1 MPRRKWPTSRPACT
15 YPIYPIAPLVAA
27 AAYLRKCTGTDQDEI
42 APRVES
48 PGRDSTRALLI
59 RLHSEVSRTLL
70 CMSVLQGLPAPPG
83 KPILIPGDEDSQP
96 DVVGIRWERS
106 PSNGG
111 SAIIGYHVE
120 HRKVGFQH
128 WVRSAP
134 VLCTFPELTL
144 SGLEPG
150 WRYQFRIRAQN
161 AMGMSEPSELS
172 DQLSVTLQRTAALPP
187 KFDIELQDCV
197 ALEGQQDQSTFS
209 SFAIAAAPRVRIPRQ
224 YEEGLL
230 FEQGETIRLKATNGG
245 RPPPSITWYHD
256 GDIIIADERHNFE
269 SITDNESILKILDA
283 NRQDRGEYSIRAINK
298 LGEDV
303 ASFLVTV
310 TGQRTRSLTR
320 EEANNRESMNAYDR
334 ATSTQRLNASG
345 RPSRADSRV
354 TFALDTTSGEKNEPK
369 RQWSKELLPQ
379 PELKSSGLSRSLQPI
394 VVVTRN
400 FNDTGGRSTATSPT
414 PRNYFSFP
422 REHSPLSSPLNDTA
436 ENSAEKHMERSDR
449 SILSPPKVPRRRRSS
464 VDIKN
469 SSASLHSLRRDDED
483 NMLHG
488 SSEFMLV
495 LYPEKPK
502 SDKQDKSNLNV
513 TPRESEM
520 DKKMLLSESNQD
532 KVNQS
537 VNENA
542 EDSADENFIL
552 PPMSLSLPELFSA
565 NHEIVEVLREAI
577 SSTELLHERAME
589 RFYKAVEAEKSA
601 EQAKRPSSSALFNK
615 RPPDGDSYPLFG
627 MKIQTVKRKLS
638 NSGAS
643 WQVKRDRRRSSEGQA
658 KIFALKS
665 TKLPNEDILESA
677 ISDPNLPTSSE
688 MLAHPKADHSW
699 TKGVGVTASGME
711 DSVERLRRWHEPGI
725 DLSNEASI
733 AEFIDKQHIDDNEKD
748 IFKISEPLHIK
759 TTISQQN
766 AHLYDEIPM
775 YDDEILAEDSIETS
789 GANSDAASS
798 DSEDIKQLKAR
809 ILAIPVME
817 EQETYHPRGRIIM
830 QTEHSEVDTPP
841 PIPPH
846 RVQSRNLMTPP
857 PVPERTNLS
866 PTRLSPAPPVP
877 ERTNL
882 SPTRLSPARLSPTRL
897 SPSRLSPASSVNSI
911 LPKSILKKRNE
922 IEAVPVND
930 FGRPIPPEKP
940 LLLTPAVT
948 SSISSNKQ
956 SSKSINDADADL
968 DKEAVISA
976 AEAAVTKR
984 SRMRQGSRGL
994 SLEEEQEIKEEK
1006 KAVVSHYTEL
1016 VRQYSTPEFRQR
1028 SLSRDRETRRYTE
1041 SPSESRLTSP
1051 GPTGSSRSSLTRDK
1065 LPVTPGKIIEPI
1077 QPIIPPSIGKIIEPI
1092 PPIIPSIPIQKAKP
1106 IAPEQR
1112 SRRESL
1118 NNDSAGL
1125 DLESPTSK
1133 RMSRRDSAN
1142 LSPNLR
1148 SRDDASL
1155 TRMEFRPS
1163 SRNESNTVRS
1173 RKFSRDLEYND
1184 DSKLTVPSEAA
1195 STQIPPGTRRSRS
1208 RSRNASVDH
1217 SRATTPLDVKSEVAD
1232 QKNRSE
1238 QSLNND
1244 DTARRVISLRDLA
1257 FESIAEWDAP
1267 MPCERFRIEARSNV
1281 VQLTLEHASRSDTGH
1296 YSLNAKRH
1304 SNENESERLFKRRVY
1319 MSVDEP
1325 SFFEEGDPPLFLRRL
1340 SDLTVKVGT
1349 RTRFLVEIR
1358 STSETKEL
1366 TLVRQPIVWEQLV
1379 VLLHCLVTKFG
1390 IWNENIDAVLVE
1402 SLARPLED
1410 LQRASECILLN
1421 NSIDNMEKM
1430 LEVFNEILSRLEA
1443 LVVALEGY
1451 EGDYRAS
1458 FVVDLKKSIVI
1469 AAEVLSEMKNDKM
1482 IYLSSLPELILD
1494 NLVDTQACV
1503 NAVIIDLEKSHAQSS
1518 SKLISD
1524 LVELREHLAFAVH
1537 KTTTLKAEEM
1547 IEALDIETLLP
1558 NLKANESSA
1567 VSTVQSDS
1575 GISEGVDNT
1584 SIHVIGSTP
1593 SFVEEEQSSITA
1605 LCMRRTIFDMLCS
1618 FDTMKFDTKL
1628 PQVSSVLTDHKVPAG
1643 GTIALQVEIKDVP
1656 GPISSGP
1663 IVVDGGRNWL
1673 SLTWGKTVQRGPAPV
1688 IAYRVDAWQMGEEG
1702 GARWIEPEYYRDAPH
1717 FRCIGVGPQ
1726 YLLEIPHAKLE
1737 YTGTYSVL
1745 AKNKHGEAK
1754 AVISLQIYAKVPEG
1768 KENTLSRTLVTK
1780 PQGLRSVNSTP
1791 MSTPRSTPVRSLSP
1805 TSTSIYWMSNKIVQN
1820 WLC

>member
-1 MPRRKWPTSRPACT
+1 MGNAQKKVAYQPPSLHVPYIPNSTVGSSGTIPKKVHWDRP
-15 YPIYPIAPLVAA
+15 
-27 AAYLRKCTGTDQDEI
+27 
-42 APRVES
+42 
-48 PGRDSTRALLI
+48 
-59 RLHSEVSRTLL
+59 
-70 CMSVLQGLPAPPG
+70 GLPAPPG

-172 DQLSVTLQRTAALPP
+172 DQLSVTLQRTTALPP

-197 ALEGQQDQSTFS
+197 ALEGQQAKFTVTFLGTPVPKISWYKDDFEIYSSGRTTITTDSGSSVLIIHNITIDCEGEIKCSATNRAGHTSTR
-209 SFAIAAAPRVRIPRQ
+209 AKLIVEAAPRVRIPRQ

-230 FEQGETIRLKATNGG
+230 FEQGETIRLKATSGG

-256 GDIIIADERHNFE
+256 GNIIIADERHNFE

-283 NRQDRGEYSIRAINK
+283 NRQDRGEYSIRTINK

-310 TGQRTRSLTR
+310 TDRPSAPSQPRVVGTVGKSFTLSWNEPEDDGGCKIGIYTIEYYRIGWDVWLKAASSRQTTATLNELIEGSQYRFRIKAENPYGVSDPSEPSEVVFVADPKRGITEPNMRAKSASHRDIPRGRSERREYIVRDSGQRTRSLTR

-400 FNDTGGRSTATSPT
+400 VNDTAGRSPATSPT

-422 REHSPLSSPLNDTA
+422 REHSPFSSPLNNTT
-436 ENSAEKHMERSDR
+436 ENSAEKQQMERSDR

-502 SDKQDKSNLNV
+502 SEKQDKSNLNV
-513 TPRESEM
+513 TPRESKM

-552 PPMSLSLPELFSA
+552 PPMSLSLPELFST

-638 NSGAS
+638 NSGAG

-688 MLAHPKADHSW
+688 MLAHPKADHTW
-699 TKGVGVTASGME
+699 TKGVGATASGVE

-733 AEFIDKQHIDDNEKD
+733 AEIIDKQHIDDNEKE
-748 IFKISEPLHIK
+748 IFKIPEPLHIK

-830 QTEHSEVDTPP
+830 QAEHSEVDTPP
-841 PIPPH
+841 PVPPH

-857 PVPERTNLS
+857 PVPERTHLS
-866 PTRLSPAPPVP
+866 PTRLSPAPSMP

-897 SPSRLSPASSVNSI
+897 SPSRLSPASSANSI

-940 LLLTPAVT
+940 LRKSMLHDDSTTNTSVFNNRSISSPIRSPEVTPKPVEFSSPLRPTSPTEHSSFIATTTTSTSLSSPVEKFAENTTVTSSIKPQVKPLNSSIASSFVNSSVPSSTINGKIIEPIEPTIPTTMGKMLDSSLPIVSSALSNISSPVTSALTPAVI
-948 SSISSNKQ
+948 SSISSDKQ

-1006 KAVVSHYTEL
+1006 KAVVNHYTEL

-1051 GPTGSSRSSLTRDK
+1051 GPTGSSRSSFTRDK

-1077 QPIIPPSIGKIIEPI
+1077 
-1092 PPIIPSIPIQKAKP
+1092 PPIIPAIPIQKAKP

-1118 NNDSAGL
+1118 INDSAGL

-1184 DSKLTVPSEAA
+1184 ESKLTVPSETA

-1244 DTARRVISLRDLA
+1244 DSKIEDRNKKVRLATNFIIDFSLLIVA
-1257 FESIAEWDAP
+1257 
-1267 MPCERFRIEARSNV
+1267 V
-1281 VQLTLEHASRSDTGH
+1281 YV
-1296 YSLNAKRH
+1296 Y
-1304 SNENESERLFKRRVY
+1304 LFQK
-1319 MSVDEP
+1319 EI
-1325 SFFEEGDPPLFLRRL
+1325 FAIPL
-1340 SDLTVKVGT
+1340 
-1349 RTRFLVEIR
+1349 I
-1358 STSETKEL
+1358 
-1366 TLVRQPIVWEQLV
+1366 I
-1379 VLLHCLVTKFG
+1379 
-1390 IWNENIDAVLVE
+1390 
-1402 SLARPLED
+1402 
-1410 LQRASECILLN
+1410 ILL
-1421 NSIDNMEKM
+1421 
-1430 LEVFNEILSRLEA
+1430 
-1443 LVVALEGY
+1443 
-1451 EGDYRAS
+1451 YRQIREE
-1458 FVVDLKKSIVI
+1458 L
-1469 AAEVLSEMKNDKM
+1469 NP
-1482 IYLSSLPELILD
+1482 YLPE
-1494 NLVDTQACV
+1494 
-1503 NAVIIDLEKSHAQSS
+1503 
-1518 SKLISD
+1518 
-1524 LVELREHLAFAVH
+1524 
-1537 KTTTLKAEEM
+1537 
-1547 IEALDIETLLP
+1547 
-1558 NLKANESSA
+1558 
-1567 VSTVQSDS
+1567 
-1575 GISEGVDNT
+1575 
-1584 SIHVIGSTP
+1584 
-1593 SFVEEEQSSITA
+1593 
-1605 LCMRRTIFDMLCS
+1605 
-1618 FDTMKFDTKL
+1618 
-1628 PQVSSVLTDHKVPAG
+1628 
-1643 GTIALQVEIKDVP
+1643 
-1656 GPISSGP
+1656 
-1663 IVVDGGRNWL
+1663 
-1673 SLTWGKTVQRGPAPV
+1673 
-1688 IAYRVDAWQMGEEG
+1688 
-1702 GARWIEPEYYRDAPH
+1702 RWRH
-1717 FRCIGVGPQ
+1717 
-1726 YLLEIPHAKLE
+1726 
-1737 YTGTYSVL
+1737 
-1745 AKNKHGEAK
+1745 
-1754 AVISLQIYAKVPEG
+1754 
-1768 KENTLSRTLVTK
+1768 
-1780 PQGLRSVNSTP
+1780 
-1791 MSTPRSTPVRSLSP
+1791 
-1805 TSTSIYWMSNKIVQN
+1805 
-1820 WLC
+1820 